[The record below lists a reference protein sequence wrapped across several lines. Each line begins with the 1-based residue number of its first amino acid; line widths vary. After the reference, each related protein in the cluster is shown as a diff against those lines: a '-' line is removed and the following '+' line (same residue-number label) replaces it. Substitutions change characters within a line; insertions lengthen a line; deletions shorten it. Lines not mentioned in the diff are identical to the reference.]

1 MTSSKPRLY
10 LDLDRTVFDT
20 DRAILLWDEL
30 AKHYD
35 LIPEACVMDR
45 DSYYSWP
52 VPGTYYHDLS
62 RQLEAYGIFPEE
74 AYELLRRSPLADGRL
89 QLPYTAQLV
98 ETLAPLTEM
107 TVLTFGA
114 DDYQRLKAD
123 LCPALKNIPVVTT
136 LGDKRAVLETAGD
149 CWLVDDK
156 VPGAAPP
163 DNVRFVQVAVP
174 GATVEADKP
183 WPLCSNLKEVK
194 EYIYDAL
201 H

>member
-1 MTSSKPRLY
+1 
-10 LDLDRTVFDT
+10 
-20 DRAILLWDEL
+20 
-30 AKHYD
+30 
-35 LIPEACVMDR
+35 
-45 DSYYSWP
+45 
-52 VPGTYYHDLS
+52 
-62 RQLEAYGIFPEE
+62 
-74 AYELLRRSPLADGRL
+74 
-89 QLPYTAQLV
+89 
-98 ETLAPLTEM
+98 
-107 TVLTFGA
+107 
-114 DDYQRLKAD
+114 
-123 LCPALKNIPVVTT
+123 
-136 LGDKRAVLETAGD
+136 VLETAGD